1 MRKRTMSSSTP
12 CILQNVEFVTREPS
26 SRNSSHGL
34 SAYDSITNY
43 SPYSAPTFPSPPQFR
58 GMWLVTWGT
67 AREWGPSKRPE
78 ALFKFKGFW
87 NLQTLFGLGISSK
100 CLWITITYGIWPF
113 DLKQMVFL
121 ARSFGQSLKILEIK
135 RSPSLGML
143 PAILIYILPNSLDSG
158 LPWKML
164 QPWLSHRAAVV
175 PTQDFFSENTLRTEI
190 CSTI

>member
-1 MRKRTMSSSTP
+1 M
-12 CILQNVEFVTREPS
+12 ILSETILPTLLPPS
-26 SRNSSHGL
+26 QARPNL
-34 SAYDSITNY
+34 
-43 SPYSAPTFPSPPQFR
+43 

-87 NLQTLFGLGISSK
+87 NFWKTSLFGLGISSARSVSG
-100 CLWITITYGIWPF
+100 LLSYGIWPF

-121 ARSFGQSLKILEIK
+121 ANSFGQSLKFYKSK

-190 CSTI
+190 YSTI